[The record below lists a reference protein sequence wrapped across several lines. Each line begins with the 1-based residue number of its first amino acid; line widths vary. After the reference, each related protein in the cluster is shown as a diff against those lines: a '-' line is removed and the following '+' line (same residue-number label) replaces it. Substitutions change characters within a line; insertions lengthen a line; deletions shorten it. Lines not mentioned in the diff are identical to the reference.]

1 MKNVKDY
8 TELVFIL
15 DRSGS
20 MGGLERDTIGGFNS
34 VLRKNKEQ
42 EGDAIVSTVLFDD
55 RIEVICDREQIGK
68 VAPITEEEYYVR
80 GCTALLDAVGGAI
93 RHVSKDATQASS
105 RKERRLRHHHRWL
118 RERKSRVHVP
128 AGEKAHREE
137 AQEGLGI
144 RLHGREHRCRR
155 RGCAHR
161 DLRGPRSHVSRRWN
175 RHAGRIRVDGRRD
188 LPGAIGCGHHGFVE
202 ARHRRGHGKQG
213 IAAK

>member
-55 RIEVICDREQIGK
+55 RIEVICDRGK

-93 RHVSKDATQASS
+93 RHVSKVQKTLPKHHRAKNVIFVITTDGYENASREFTYPQVKKLIEKKRKKGWEFVFMGANIDAAAEAARIGISADRAATYRADGIGTQAAYASMAAATCQARSDAGITGSWKLAIDEDMAS
-105 RKERRLRHHHRWL
+105 RE
-118 RERKSRVHVP
+118 
-128 AGEKAHREE
+128 
-137 AQEGLGI
+137 
-144 RLHGREHRCRR
+144 
-155 RGCAHR
+155 
-161 DLRGPRSHVSRRWN
+161 
-175 RHAGRIRVDGRRD
+175 
-188 LPGAIGCGHHGFVE
+188 
-202 ARHRRGHGKQG
+202 
-213 IAAK
+213 